1 MEADEKKAPAL
12 ARQGSTNFYTGED
25 ATSTSVGQG
34 SDESTVTICDLVT
47 KPDTC
52 REVLVQAVIENIK
65 TGVFRDIV
73 TDVRNAY
80 ALRGKEAA

>member
-34 SDESTVTICDLVT
+34 SDESTVTI
-47 KPDTC
+47 
-52 REVLVQAVIENIK
+52 
-65 TGVFRDIV
+65 
-73 TDVRNAY
+73 
-80 ALRGKEAA
+80 